1 MNNYQLN
8 TNSRSALR
16 EIIETSFRNIP
27 QDLLPVQLND
37 QIIGYVTHTIF
48 VAIQN
53 FLDQEEQNINFIH
66 CANQKI
72 IIDAA
77 TPNLLSIELR
87 ILAQYLR
94 EIHLLTGW
102 RDEEFSY
109 IDEHAHERFRVE
121 RTFFRAFGFH
131 SRAIHI
137 NGYTHNQQLWLARR
151 SNTKHIDPNLLDNI
165 TAGGIGANETL
176 LNSAYRELRE
186 EAGIVFELAQQLNP
200 ISSITVHR
208 GLTDSSLHH
217 ETLYT
222 YDLELPITF
231 QPQNQDQEVSDF
243 ILVDYEEALKYVL
256 NEELTID
263 AGVVTADFLLRH
275 C

>member
-1 MNNYQLN
+1 MTNFQLN

-16 EIIETSFRNIP
+16 EIIETSFRNVP
-27 QDLLPVQLND
+27 QDLLTVQLND

-48 VAIQN
+48 LAIQK
-53 FLDQEEQNINFIH
+53 FIDQEEQDINFIH

-77 TPNLLSIELR
+77 TPNQLSVELR

-94 EIHLLTGW
+94 ELHLLTGW
-102 RDEEFSY
+102 RDEEFSF

-137 NGYTHNQQLWLARR
+137 NGFTANQQLWLARR

-165 TAGGIGANETL
+165 TAGGISANETL
-176 LNSAYRELRE
+176 LSCAYRELRE
-186 EAGIVFELAQQLNP
+186 EAGIGFELTQQLNP
-200 ISSITVHR
+200 ISSITVRR
-208 GLTDSSLHH
+208 GLNDSSLHH

-222 YDLELPITF
+222 YDLELPLTF

-243 ILVDYEEALKYVL
+243 VLVNYEEALEFVL

>member
-1 MNNYQLN
+1 MTNFQLN

-16 EIIETSFRNIP
+16 EIIETSFRNVP
-27 QDLLPVQLND
+27 QDLLTVQLND

-48 VAIQN
+48 LAIQK
-53 FLDQEEQNINFIH
+53 FIDQEEQDINFIH

-77 TPNLLSIELR
+77 TPNQLSVELR

-94 EIHLLTGW
+94 ELHLLTGW
-102 RDEEFSY
+102 RDEEFSF

-137 NGYTHNQQLWLARR
+137 NGFTANQQLWLARR

-165 TAGGIGANETL
+165 TAGGISANETL
-176 LNSAYRELRE
+176 LSCAYRELRE
-186 EAGIVFELAQQLNP
+186 EAGIGFELTQQLNP
-200 ISSITVHR
+200 ISSITVRR
-208 GLTDSSLHH
+208 GLNDSSLHH

-222 YDLELPITF
+222 YDLELPLIF

-243 ILVDYEEALKYVL
+243 VLVNYEEALEFVL

>member
-1 MNNYQLN
+1 MTNFQLN

-16 EIIETSFRNIP
+16 EIIETSFRNVP
-27 QDLLPVQLND
+27 QDLLTVQLND

-48 VAIQN
+48 LAIQK
-53 FLDQEEQNINFIH
+53 FIDQEEQDINFIH

-77 TPNLLSIELR
+77 TPNQLSVELR

-94 EIHLLTGW
+94 ELHLLTGW
-102 RDEEFSY
+102 RDEEFSF

-137 NGYTHNQQLWLARR
+137 NGFTANQQLWLARR

-165 TAGGIGANETL
+165 TAGGISANETL
-176 LNSAYRELRE
+176 LSCAYRELRE
-186 EAGIVFELAQQLNP
+186 EAGIGFELTQQLNP
-200 ISSITVHR
+200 ISSITVRR
-208 GLTDSSLHH
+208 GLNNSSLHH

-222 YDLELPITF
+222 YDLELPLIF

-243 ILVDYEEALKYVL
+243 VLVNYEEALEFVL

>member
-1 MNNYQLN
+1 MTNFQLN

-16 EIIETSFRNIP
+16 EIIETSFRNVP
-27 QDLLPVQLND
+27 QDLLIVQLND

-48 VAIQN
+48 LAIQK
-53 FLDQEEQNINFIH
+53 FIEQEEQDINFIH

-77 TPNLLSIELR
+77 TPNQLSIELR

-102 RDEEFSY
+102 RDEEFSF

-137 NGYTHNQQLWLARR
+137 NGFTANQQLWLARR

-165 TAGGIGANETL
+165 TAGGISANETL
-176 LNSAYRELRE
+176 LSCAYRELRE
-186 EAGIVFELAQQLNP
+186 EAGIGFELTQQLNP
-200 ISSITVHR
+200 ISSITVRR
-208 GLTDSSLHH
+208 GLNDSSLHH

-243 ILVDYEEALKYVL
+243 VLVNYEEALEFVL

>member
-1 MNNYQLN
+1 MTNYQLN

-16 EIIETSFRNIP
+16 EIIETSFRNVP
-27 QDLLPVQLND
+27 QDLFTVQLND
-37 QIIGYVTHTIF
+37 QIIGYVTPTIF
-48 VAIQN
+48 WAIQK
-53 FLDQEEQNINFIH
+53 FIDQEEQDINFIH

-72 IIDAA
+72 IIDAV
-77 TPNLLSIELR
+77 TPNQLSIELR

-102 RDEEFSY
+102 RDEEFSF

-121 RTFFRAFGFH
+121 RTFFRAFGLH

-137 NGYTHNQQLWLARR
+137 NGFTSNHQLWLARR
-151 SNTKHIDPNLLDNI
+151 SNTKHIDPSLLDNI
-165 TAGGIGANETL
+165 TAGGISANETL
-176 LNSAYRELRE
+176 LSCAYRELRE
-186 EAGIVFELAQQLNP
+186 EAGISSELSQWLNP
-200 ISSITVHR
+200 ISSIIVRR
-208 GLTDSSLHH
+208 GLNDSSLHH

-222 YDLELPITF
+222 YDRELPLSF
-231 QPQNQDQEVSDF
+231 QPQNHDHEVSDF
-243 ILVDYEEALKYVL
+243 ILVNYEQALEFVL

>member
-1 MNNYQLN
+1 MTNFQLN

-16 EIIETSFRNIP
+16 EIIETSFRNVP
-27 QDLLPVQLND
+27 QDLLTVQLND

-48 VAIQN
+48 LAIQK
-53 FLDQEEQNINFIH
+53 FIDQEEQDINFIH

-77 TPNLLSIELR
+77 TPNQLSVELR

-94 EIHLLTGW
+94 ELHLLTGW
-102 RDEEFSY
+102 RDEEFSF

-137 NGYTHNQQLWLARR
+137 NGFTANQQLWLARR

-165 TAGGIGANETL
+165 TAGGISANETL
-176 LNSAYRELRE
+176 LSCAYRELRE
-186 EAGIVFELAQQLNP
+186 EAGIGFELTQQLNP
-200 ISSITVHR
+200 ISSITVR
-208 GLTDSSLHH
+208 RCLNNSSLHH

-222 YDLELPITF
+222 FDLELPLTF

-243 ILVDYEEALKYVL
+243 VLVNYEEALEFVL